1 MALTRPDLPFPDLL
15 PRARAMHASLVE
27 IRRDLHRHPELSFQE
42 HRTAARAAQEAAAAG
57 FTVRTG
63 IARTGVVAELD
74 VGAGDADGDGPVVAL
89 RADMDALPIDEAN
102 EHGFVSGT
110 RGVMHA
116 CGHDAH
122 VAGLIGAARILS
134 ELRDEGRLPPGRV
147 RLLFQPSEEAMD
159 AEGKSGGRRMAE
171 EGAMDGAD
179 AVVGLHVGAHLEAG
193 RVFLAPGPFF
203 AGTDTVRITVR
214 GRAAHAA
221 RPHEGVDALLLAAQG
236 VLAAQQVV
244 ARRVAPESPAVLSLG
259 TVHGGNASNIVC
271 DRVELTGTIRFFDA
285 RTRDALRRGLAEVF
299 GALEA
304 QGAQVRVEFIDG
316 YPPVVND
323 PTVTARV
330 RAAAGAVAGPGV
342 LADRADA
349 AMTAEDFSFLAERAP
364 GAFFWLGAALPDP
377 REHHHPRFDIDETV
391 IPLGAALLAGAALEL
406 LANAP
411 ASHSNET

>member
-1 MALTRPDLPFPDLL
+1 MAPTRPDLPFPDLL
-15 PRARAMHASLVE
+15 PRARALHASLVE

-42 HRTAARAAQEAAAAG
+42 HRTAARAAEEAAAAG

-63 IARTGVVAELD
+63 IARTGVVAELNG
-74 VGAGDADGDGPVVAL
+74 GAGPVVAL

-102 EHGFVSGT
+102 EHDFASET
-110 RGVMHA
+110 EGVMHA

-122 VAGLIGAARILS
+122 VAGLIGAARLLAG
-134 ELRDEGRLPPGRV
+134 LRDEGRLPPGRV

-159 AEGKSGGRRMAE
+159 SEGKSGARRMAE

-221 RPHEGVDALLLAAQG
+221 RPHEGVDALVLAAQG
-236 VLAAQQVV
+236 ILAAQQVV
-244 ARRVAPESPAVLSLG
+244 ARRVAPESPAVVSLG
-259 TVHGGNASNIVC
+259 TVQGGNASNIVC

-285 RTRDALRRGLAEVF
+285 RTRNALRRGLAEVF

-304 QGAQVRVEFIDG
+304 QGAQVQVQFIDG

-323 PTVTARV
+323 PGVTARV
-330 RAAAGAVAGPGV
+330 RAAADAVAGPGV
-342 LADRADA
+342 LAEAADA

-377 REHHHPRFDIDETV
+377 REHHHPRFDIDESV
-391 IPLGAALLAGAALEL
+391 IPLGAALLAGAAVEL
-406 LANAP
+406 LSNAP
-411 ASHSNET
+411 TSHSNET